1 MKRGDLVLI
10 SVLLVAALI
19 FLVPRWLGGND
30 SEKNH
35 NNPLTATITVD
46 GKLFKTVELTEEEQI
61 IEVKTD
67 HGTNI
72 LKVYN
77 YGIEMIEADCPDKVC
92 LSFGF
97 VDNAKQSI
105 VCLPHKVLVE
115 VEDTSGGVDQDEA
128 DVIVN

>member
-1 MKRGDLVLI
+1 MKRGDMVLI

-19 FLVPRWLGGND
+19 FLVPRWLGGSE

-35 NNPLTATITVD
+35 NIPLTATITVD
-46 GKLFKTVELTEEEQI
+46 GQLYKTVELTEEEQI
-61 IEVKTD
+61 IEIKTD
-67 HGTNI
+67 HGLNI
-72 LKVYN
+72 LKVHD

-97 VDNAKQSI
+97 VDKKNQSI

-115 VEDTSGGVDQDEA
+115 LEGTSGGVDQDETDA
-128 DVIVN
+128 VVN

>member
-10 SVLLVAALI
+10 SVVLAAALI
-19 FLVPRWLGGND
+19 FLVPRWLDGKD

-46 GKLFKTVELTEEEQI
+46 GQLFKTVELTEEEQI
-61 IEVKTD
+61 IEIKTD
-67 HGTNI
+67 HGVNI
-72 LKVYN
+72 LKVYD
-77 YGIEMIEADCPDKVC
+77 YGIEMIEADCPDEVC

-97 VDNAKQSI
+97 VDKKNQSI

-115 VEDTSGGVDQDEA
+115 VEGASGGESQDEVDA
-128 DVIVN
+128 VVN